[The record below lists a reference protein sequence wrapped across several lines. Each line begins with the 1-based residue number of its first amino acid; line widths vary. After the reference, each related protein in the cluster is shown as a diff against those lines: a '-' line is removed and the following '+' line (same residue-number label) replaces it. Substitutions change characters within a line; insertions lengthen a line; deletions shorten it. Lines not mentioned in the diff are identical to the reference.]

1 MNKKHLGSDFDDFLK
16 KEGILVDAETAA
28 MKRVIAFQIAELMN
42 ENKLSKTELA
52 KRMRTSRSSVDRL
65 LDPKNEAVT
74 LQTLGKAASA
84 LGKKLHVSFVN

>member
-28 MKRVIAFQIAELMN
+28 MKRVIAFQITELMN

-74 LQTLGKAASA
+74 LQTLEKAASA

>member
-16 KEGILVDAETAA
+16 KEGILIDAEMAA

>member
-16 KEGILVDAETAA
+16 KEGILADAETSA